1 MDQQSEN
8 WTSREREQEQKR
20 CRHRS
25 PYHRPIYI
33 YLPAECLA
41 TSLASHLNQPTCY
54 KPRHAHIYVCGK
66 VEFVFKKWPRQ
77 LPQVVVIS
85 NWWLQQVIA
94 ACLPLCAGV
103 PVMSLATKKSTETTS
118 WPFLLHHNHFAC
130 KYLESYLTLIRQFQ
144 LYTFLNFIR
153 LDTIREA
160 ETAIQSTYIRS
171 DWVCAT
177 SHNMI
182 AKGSRKQTSSK

>member
-1 MDQQSEN
+1 
-8 WTSREREQEQKR
+8 
-20 CRHRS
+20 
-25 PYHRPIYI
+25 
-33 YLPAECLA
+33 
-41 TSLASHLNQPTCY
+41 
-54 KPRHAHIYVCGK
+54 
-66 VEFVFKKWPRQ
+66 
-77 LPQVVVIS
+77 
-85 NWWLQQVIA
+85 
-94 ACLPLCAGV
+94 
-103 PVMSLATKKSTETTS
+103 MSLATKKSTETTS

>member
-1 MDQQSEN
+1 M
-8 WTSREREQEQKR
+8 
-20 CRHRS
+20 
-25 PYHRPIYI
+25 
-33 YLPAECLA
+33 
-41 TSLASHLNQPTCY
+41 
-54 KPRHAHIYVCGK
+54 
-66 VEFVFKKWPRQ
+66 
-77 LPQVVVIS
+77 
-85 NWWLQQVIA
+85 QQVIA

-118 WPFLLHHNHFAC
+118 WPILLHHDHFAC

-144 LYTFLNFIR
+144 LYTFLDFIR

-160 ETAIQSTYIRS
+160 EAAILERTYIRS

-182 AKGSRKQTSSK
+182 AKGSRIQRSSK